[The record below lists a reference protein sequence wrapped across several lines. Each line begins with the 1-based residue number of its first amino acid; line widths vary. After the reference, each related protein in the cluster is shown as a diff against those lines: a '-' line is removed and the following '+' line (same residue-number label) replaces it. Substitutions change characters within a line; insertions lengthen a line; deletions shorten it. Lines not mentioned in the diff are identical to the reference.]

1 MLQEVYDWVGENE
14 SFPPYCTL
22 HRGSMLVS
30 HEETIERDETLNVT
44 ERVSRQQD
52 LQRFQ
57 DNIFKRDTIDMLD
70 RHCNEWS

>member
-1 MLQEVYDWVGENE
+1 
-14 SFPPYCTL
+14 
-22 HRGSMLVS
+22 MLVS